1 MHLTLATF
9 VLVLC
14 RVVLG
19 TPELIQF
26 LGLFLQNGT
35 WYFVEVQAQ
44 ARLEHTPD
52 PVMYVNIHDS
62 TVLAC
67 TVSIFTIYGKIRAF
81 FRIFFGFRRLE
92 IPLRKLSGTRASF
105 PSKRALEWLLSTPT
119 RNFEYHTSVNQTW
132 MNTRAWPGTG

>member
-67 TVSIFTIYGKIRAF
+67 TVSIFTIDGKIRA
-81 FRIFFGFRRLE
+81 IFEFSLVLGGWKSHSGNYLVQGQVSRQRE
-92 IPLRKLSGTRASF
+92 LSSGCYQLQHGTANITH
-105 PSKRALEWLLSTPT
+105 P
-119 RNFEYHTSVNQTW
+119 
-132 MNTRAWPGTG
+132 